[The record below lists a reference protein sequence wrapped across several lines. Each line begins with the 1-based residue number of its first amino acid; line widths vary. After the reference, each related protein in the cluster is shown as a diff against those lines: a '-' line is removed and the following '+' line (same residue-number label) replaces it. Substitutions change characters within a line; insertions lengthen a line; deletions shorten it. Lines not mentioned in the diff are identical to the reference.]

1 MKKKKVFE
9 LRGRYI
15 NMLITFIIL
24 LLIIIGTISS
34 AVASNLEKLSTLIIG
49 FFTVSYGVWQTK
61 SYFEG
66 KDK

>member
-9 LRGRYI
+9 IRGRYI

-24 LLIIIGTISS
+24 LLIVIGTVSS
-34 AVASNLEKLSTLIIG
+34 TVASNLEKLSTLIIG